1 MMINV
6 NLATNRLQVETFDG
20 GDLFSSVTYVNI
32 VAVSRGEDIIRLVTA
47 PTPSGDPTTTTTQDD
62 FIVRLHLADQ
72 LHVDIPLAY
81 VANQAGWTN
90 DQDGYEQAEA
100 DIYAAFPTG
109 GGGGGGGT
117 VTSVGLSTP
126 VDGIT
131 VTGSPVVASGTLAFD
146 ITNAPDF
153 REYTESTRCHGAY
166 VAGLVVN
173 GYDLVIKDSTVYMS
187 VVVQFTTTNW
197 GADQA
202 NFIPIAKNG
211 LKALQLLADT
221 DAVNLD
227 ASIDIYYI
235 TDAAG
240 EADIADLGTSDVGAQ
255 FTVVVDPGSTFI
267 KFAPVGTVDG
277 VAATVSI
284 TSGTRAQFTSL
295 GGGNWITTG

>member
-6 NLATNRLQVETFDG
+6 NLATNRLQLETFVG
-20 GDLFSSVTYVNI
+20 GNLYSSVTYINI
-32 VAVSRGEDIIRLVTA
+32 VAVSRGEDITRLVTA
-47 PTPSGDPTTTTTQDD
+47 PTPSGAPTTATTQDD

-72 LHVDIPLAY
+72 LHVDLPLAY
-81 VANQAGWTN
+81 IANQPGWPNT
-90 DQDGYEQAEA
+90 QAGYEQAEI

-109 GGGGGGGT
+109 GGGGGGLTGITGIPGITYAGT
-117 VTSVGLSTP
+117 PTSVM
-126 VDGIT
+126 T
-131 VTGSPVVASGTLAFD
+131 VSD
-146 ITNAPDF
+146 APDA
-153 REYTESTRCHGAY
+153 REALGATINHGPY

-173 GYDLVIKDSTVYMS
+173 FHDLVYERGVVYEWLGT
-187 VVVQFTTTNW
+187 QFTTTGVIANDLNWSVW
-197 GADQA
+197 GAVWQQ
-202 NFIPIAKNG
+202 KNRT
-211 LKALQLLADT
+211 LLQLVDT

-227 ASIDIYYI
+227 PQYDIYYI

-295 GGGNWITTG
+295 GSGNWITTG